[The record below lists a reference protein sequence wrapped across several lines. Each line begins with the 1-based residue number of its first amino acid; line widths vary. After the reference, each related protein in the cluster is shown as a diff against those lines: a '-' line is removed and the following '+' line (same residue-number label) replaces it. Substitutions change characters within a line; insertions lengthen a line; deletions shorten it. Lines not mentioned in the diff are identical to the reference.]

1 VPVDHHT
8 GAVVPLVPLG
18 HEVRGPGAELLG
30 VARAPTNRRRP
41 LIALAIGIVCA
52 LAMGRIAQYLV
63 VSVGIESKL
72 TERIYGLSA
81 GIAVGMTVTS
91 IGLVYGLAG
100 EPTTATKPR
109 EIVRSDFVYGLMGG
123 LAVGLAVGP
132 TGAAFGFIDGPLGS
146 LEYRLALGPAP
157 GLAAGLAFTGAG
169 AGCRYL
175 VFLLCSR
182 GNLPWRVAAFLDWAC
197 AAGLIRLAS
206 GHCLPVPPPRT
217 AAVAELPPCPPAPV
231 VADIRIRP
239 STPRICGACSSSPR
253 PRTRRT
259 K

>member
-1 VPVDHHT
+1 VRVGVLPVDLHVRAVPQHALDHRGDLGGLAGFELAVDAQRLLLDVPVDHHT
-8 GAVVPLVPLG
+8 GAAVPLVPLG
-18 HEVRGPGAELLG
+18 HEVRGPGAEVLG

-123 LAVGLAVGP
+123 LAVGLAVGL

-175 VFLLCSR
+175 D
-182 GNLPWRVAAFLDWAC
+182 LPPVL
-197 AAGLIRLAS
+197 AGESPVAS
-206 GHCLPVPPPRT
+206 GSLSR
-217 AAVAELPPCPPAPV
+217 LGMRR
-231 VADIRIRP
+231 RIDTP
-239 STPRICGACSSSPR
+239 S
-253 PRTRRT
+253 
-259 K
+259 